1 MHMEKKLQVILL
13 LFFLSFSLF
22 IIMVF
27 FNQPISKF
35 TRAKEDLNPSAT
47 NSLLFA
53 YPLTVKADGKT
64 ASAISVF
71 IRSENG
77 LPSKNRRVTIN
88 STLGILKETSL
99 ITDEE
104 GKAATTLVSPTSGV
118 AEITA
123 LFDAVPL
130 AQKLTI
136 KFE

>member
-1 MHMEKKLQVILL
+1 MEKKLQAILL

-22 IIMVF
+22 VIVVF

-53 YPLTVKADGKT
+53 YPLSLKADGK
-64 ASAISVF
+64 ASSSISIF

-77 LPSKNRRVTIN
+77 LPTKNKKVTIN
-88 STLGILKETSL
+88 TTLGKLKQESL
-99 ITDEE
+99 ITDEQ
-104 GKAATTLVSPTSGV
+104 GKATTIITSSEPGI

-123 LFDAVPL
+123 LFDSILL
-130 AQKLTI
+130 AQKLTV

>member
-1 MHMEKKLQVILL
+1 MEKKLQVILL

-22 IIMVF
+22 VIMVF

-53 YPLTVKADGKT
+53 YPLSLKADGKT
-64 ASAISVF
+64 KSSISVF

-77 LPSKNRRVTIN
+77 LPTKNRKVTIN
-88 STLGILKETSL
+88 TTLGILKDNILT
-99 ITDEE
+99 TDDE
-104 GKAATTLVSPTSGV
+104 GKAATTLVSPTSGI

-123 LFDAVPL
+123 QFDSIPL